1 MERSAVKHHFVYA
14 RDTGDVS
21 AMERCQKKILS
32 ASAGC
37 DDQIAAGLAVD
48 VGVP

>member
-1 MERSAVKHHFVYA
+1 MPWKGVK
-14 RDTGDVS
+14 
-21 AMERCQKKILS
+21 KKFCRPVQ
-32 ASAGC
+32 AGC